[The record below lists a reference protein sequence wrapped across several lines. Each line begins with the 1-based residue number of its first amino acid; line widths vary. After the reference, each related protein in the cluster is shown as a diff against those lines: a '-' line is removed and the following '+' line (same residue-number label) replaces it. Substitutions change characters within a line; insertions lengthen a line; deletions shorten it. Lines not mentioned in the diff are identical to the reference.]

1 MKFLSTLRQAFDGF
15 ISIADSWSETPCMC
29 AVCNLAQSVCLSGLA
44 RYSSRGW
51 WRAEFGGEQGTL
63 LVQQQQEQQQS
74 CVLSTTCSPPAAAPP
89 PLLPNYLP
97 ALLLFQCCCPLC
109 LLRRCCYFCTTFWPF
124 LKTNRAKSLGRA
136 CTG

>member
-1 MKFLSTLRQAFDGF
+1 MNFLSTLRQAFDGF

-63 LVQQQQEQQQS
+63 LVQQQQEQQS
-74 CVLSTTCSPPAAAPP
+74 CALSTTCSPPAAAPP